1 LKLEIEEEALGYL
14 SALPEKSRRIVK
26 KHCLALAEDPFP
38 GKGGDK
44 EALHLVGFRTL
55 YRLHVGR
62 SYTVFYHIFEEEK
75 TVRILEIMT
84 TEQAY
89 KRYGRRN

>member
-1 LKLEIEEEALGYL
+1 LEIEEDALKFL
-14 SALPEKSRRIVK
+14 SSLPEKSRRVVK

-44 EALHLVGFRTL
+44 EALHIHGFRTL

-62 SYTVFYHIFEEEK
+62 SYTVFYRIFEDLQA
-75 TVRILEIMT
+75 VRILDIMT
-84 TEQAY
+84 IEQAH
-89 KRYGRRN
+89 KKYGRLK